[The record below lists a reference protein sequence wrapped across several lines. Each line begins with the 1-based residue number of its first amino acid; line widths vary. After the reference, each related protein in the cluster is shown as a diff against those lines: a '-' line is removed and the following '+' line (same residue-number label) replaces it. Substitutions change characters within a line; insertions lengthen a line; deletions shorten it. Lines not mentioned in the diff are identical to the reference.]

1 MGLSQTQQLEATQ
14 SVTGKSLTP
23 RSATL
28 RSFSKAHKAAS
39 GSGSVRQP
47 KESLPSSSVNQTI
60 LTQSSMSGAEIETQ
74 MLMNVVLGGETGDT
88 EMLGTFIFF
97 LIVNC

>member
-1 MGLSQTQQLEATQ
+1 MIGLSQTQQLEATQ
-14 SVTGKSLTP
+14 RVTGKSPTP

-28 RSFSKAHKAAS
+28 RSFSKAAS
-39 GSGSVRQP
+39 GSGSVRQS

-74 MLMNVVLGGETGDT
+74 MLIDMVLGGETADT
-88 EMLGTFIFF
+88 EMLGTFIF
-97 LIVNC
+97 LLSL

>member
-1 MGLSQTQQLEATQ
+1 MGLLQTQQLEATQ
-14 SVTGKSLTP
+14 SVTGKSHTL

-28 RSFSKAHKAAS
+28 RSFSKAPKAAS
-39 GSGSVRQP
+39 GSASVRQP
-47 KESLPSSSVNQTI
+47 KEPLPSSSVNQTI

-74 MLMNVVLGGETGDT
+74 ILMNMVLGGVTGDT

-97 LIVNC
+97 LM